1 MCGEAIDMGAHV
13 PPKHARSDAPTTIL
27 DPFVPD
33 IELGLIDT
41 QSDDERTMYS
51 FEVG

>member
-1 MCGEAIDMGAHV
+1 MGAHV
-13 PPKHARSDAPTTIL
+13 SKKNARSDAPTTTL

-33 IELGLIDT
+33 IELELIDT